1 MNQLDLMIHS
11 LLTTSLQEIK
21 KVLLHLHTGHATAGE
36 ETSHLIRVRPC
47 TGPLYGITGSGSR
60 VA

>member
-1 MNQLDLMIHS
+1 MIHS

-21 KVLLHLHTGHATAGE
+21 KVLSLQLTGHATAGE
-36 ETSHLIRVRPC
+36 VTSHLITVRPC